1 MTFDYIFFRLFK
13 NHRFHKYKKV
23 EDSIERSCWIITL
36 LLHIVILPICF
47 NFTRIFTVRDSFF
60 HVVPYF
66 ICLATTYKYIN
77 WRYSQSKYKAI
88 IHKYEKKEPLRIP
101 IFFIWLWLI
110 FSIPLGFVL
119 AGAISHFIMQPLGLY
134 GILNN

>member
-1 MTFDYIFFRLFK
+1 MTFDYIFYRLFK
-13 NHRFHKYKKV
+13 NHRFHKYKV
-23 EDSIERSCWIITL
+23 EDSRERSFWIITL

-110 FSIPLGFVL
+110 FSIPLGFIL